1 MHPNALKSLKEK
13 VNALNALIAKES
25 TALPDSINKVAP
37 NIIKPGAP
45 PKDAPKIIKAAKGG
59 GGMHPNALKG
69 LINKAKAL

>member
-25 TALPDSINKVAP
+25 TALPDAAP

-45 PKDAPKIIKAAKGG
+45 LKDAPKIIKAAKGG